1 MPTPI
6 SQMQNRL
13 LATLEKAELDR
24 LLPNLELVNLV
35 IGETIYESGLRQ
47 EFVYFPTTAVITMLY
62 LMEDGE
68 LAEIASIGNEGVVG
82 ISLFMGGHT
91 APNCALVQRA
101 GYAFRLRGRF
111 LKAEFDRAGALLR
124 LLLRYTQALI
134 TQMSQIAI
142 CNRHHTVEQQLCRW
156 LLQNIDRSKSNS
168 LLMTQQMIANS
179 LGLRRERITEVA
191 SKLQRHH
198 LIRYSRGSITI
209 LDRAG
214 LEKSVCECYWVIRQ
228 EFDHMLNLKQDH
240 LVD

>member
-6 SQMQNRL
+6 RQMQNRL
-13 LATLEKAELDR
+13 LATLEIAELDR

-35 IGETIYESGLRQ
+35 MGETIYESGLRQ

-111 LKAEFDRAGALLR
+111 LKAEFDRSGGLLR

-134 TQMSQIAI
+134 TQMAQIAI

-198 LIRYSRGSITI
+198 LIRYSRGSIDI
-209 LDRAG
+209 LDRSG

-228 EFDHMLNLKQDH
+228 EFDHMLNIKQDH